1 MIEYVIKRDERK
13 EPFDADKLNNWAQW
27 GEKTV
32 NPKDFNWSGIVL
44 RTVSLLGK
52 ECTTK
57 ELQDTLIKE
66 CLNQN
71 TWESNRMAGRLYA
84 SALSKELYE
93 IRKHPHIKELHDKL
107 INLGIVIK
115 PNYTNEEYEYIN
127 KLLNHKRD
135 FTYSHYAINQLVQK
149 YSLRDRI
156 KKVSYETPQFIYM
169 RVAMDTLNFYTKED
183 RLEKLK
189 DLYEELSFQRVV
201 VPTPYFANSLTRNP
215 NKISCSV
222 ITCTDEAES
231 IGVLNTLAYTLTT
244 SGAGVG
250 AHMKTRSIN
259 DPVRGGLVK
268 HAGKVP
274 YYRAFANIMKSSTQ
288 GCYDPETEV
297 LTEEGWKF
305 FKDITEEDLIVQVND
320 DLSVEAIK
328 PTRIIAYN
336 HTGIMYQ
343 FGMNKSNGAFNVLV
357 TPDHRMLYKQTRKV
371 VSDTAIQKHLDLGWS
386 RITNTQWVSPEF
398 SEITADKA
406 EFSRLTCLF
415 NSANTTVTSEDF
427 SALDALKIAYQ
438 ADGLTK
444 QRGNC
449 ILFHISKTRKKLRL
463 EKLIKDLGFSYEKIT
478 YNGGVSYEY
487 RINKGEIHFSKNFDW
502 VLPLTRSSKWLQSFL
517 EELEYWDGT
526 HLDTDQ
532 NSFAYFS
539 TDEKCIDVAQ
549 MAASLCGAYSRKE
562 NIGRKKEHH
571 QDRFRLTISFFKSYI
586 CSSKVNKTEVKDY
599 NGMVYCV
606 EVPSNKIIVRRKGLT
621 LICGN
626 SRSGAATMYFPIFDP
641 EIEVLVGLKNPLS
654 VLANRVRDSD
664 YGVSINKP
672 FLKRAF
678 TGKPFW
684 LFSYKDNP
692 ELYEKF
698 YHWDSETFDKE
709 LEQFAKDN
717 PDKVT
722 EVDAKQLLSTA
733 LTHRAETGRL
743 YPHFADITNSH
754 TPYKETIYSSNLCI
768 AGDQLVPSNYGLLTA
783 QELNELNTNLT
794 LVDGQKEV
802 KSSPM
807 KLRESYQDVYKI
819 TLKNGMTHKVT
830 NYHKIMTD
838 KGLVKCEDLVPGV
851 HKAKINVNEGIFG
864 TKDMVDEAWLLGLW
878 QGDGT
883 SHKDLIFIDVW
894 ESKTECLKEEI
905 LEAYE
910 RVRTKYTGGYYTLRN
925 GKSDKEIQKE
935 YSKPQF
941 NLCTKIGNKDKWR
954 LQSNILSKYLN
965 FEKNV
970 IPRWVREG
978 NKETQLAYIKGLFQ
992 TDGTYNYSAN
1002 AHYLSITQTNK
1013 EFLEQLQI
1021 LLNNLGYVFSLT
1033 KSKEGGE
1040 RILPDSNRQPKL
1052 YNCKTSYRLVSGS
1065 FYTCLKFEEDTGF
1078 ISFRGKFLPEP
1089 VKTVYKPKEYIK
1101 VVSVEYAGKEDVYCP
1116 TVESDEHLFVSH
1128 CFITRNCL
1136 EISNV
1141 TKPYKTHLELYSDN
1155 PEGVVGFCNLA
1166 GINLGVIKDDEEYE
1180 RVCYYALFMIEQAIE
1195 TATLPFP
1202 ALNKNLK
1209 DYRSAG
1215 VGICSLAYLMA
1226 KNNKSYTTQEG
1237 RDFIFEQAER
1247 HQYFLTKAAIKLTE
1261 ELGPC
1266 EAMSRNKYKDGW
1278 LPSDS
1283 TPKAVF
1289 DLVTVGFKYDWESLR
1304 ERMKE
1309 LGGLRFTTL
1318 SCLMPAESSS
1328 IAVSGTNSIFPLR
1341 DLTLVKTSGDTSNI
1355 WVAPEASRL
1364 AKKYEIV
1371 WDIPSE
1377 HIINLY
1383 ALWQVFIDQAISAD
1397 IFIDRTKNVN
1407 LSMSSMF
1414 KDLAQAAK
1422 LGVKTF
1428 YYMNTLT
1435 DKKDTFEFLN
1445 GIESE
1450 EEPSQNNEDVGCSS
1464 GGCTL

>member
-297 LTEEGWKF
+297 LTKSGWKF
-305 FKDITEEDLIVQVND
+305 FKDVTEDDLIVQVHN
-320 DLSVEAIK
+320 DLSVEAVK
-328 PTRIIAYN
+328 PTRIIAYK
-336 HTGIMYQ
+336 HTGTMYQ
-343 FGMNKSNGAFNVLV
+343 FGMDKSNGAFNVLV
-357 TPDHRMLYKQTRKV
+357 TPDHRMLYKQTKKV
-371 VSDTAIQKHLDLGWS
+371 ISDTAIQKHLDLGWS

-398 SEITADKA
+398 SEVTAEKA
-406 EFSRLTCLF
+406 QFSRLTCLF
-415 NSANTTVTSEDF
+415 NSANTTVTSEVF
-427 SALDALKIAYQ
+427 SALDALRVAYQ

-449 ILFHISKTRKKLRL
+449 ILFHISKTRKQLRL
-463 EKLIKDLGFSYEKIT
+463 ENLIQELGFTYEKIT
-478 YNGGVSYEY
+478 YNGGISYEY
-487 RINKGEIHFSKNFDW
+487 RIDKGEIDFNKNFDW
-502 VLPLTRSSKWLQSFL
+502 VLPLTRSSNWLKTFL
-517 EELEYWDGT
+517 EELEHWDGT
-526 HLDTDQ
+526 HLDTEQ

-539 TDEKCIDVAQ
+539 TNEKCIDVAQ

-586 CSSKVNKTEVKDY
+586 CSSKVTKAEVKDY
-599 NGMVYCV
+599 DDMVYCV
-606 EVPSNKIIVRRKGLT
+606 EVPSNKIIVRRRGLT

-754 TPYKETIYSSNLCI
+754 TPYKETIYSSNLC
-768 AGDQLVPSNYGLLTA
+768 A
-783 QELNELNTNLT
+783 
-794 LVDGQKEV
+794 
-802 KSSPM
+802 
-807 KLRESYQDVYKI
+807 
-819 TLKNGMTHKVT
+819 
-830 NYHKIMTD
+830 
-838 KGLVKCEDLVPGV
+838 
-851 HKAKINVNEGIFG
+851 
-864 TKDMVDEAWLLGLW
+864 
-878 QGDGT
+878 
-883 SHKDLIFIDVW
+883 
-894 ESKTECLKEEI
+894 
-905 LEAYE
+905 
-910 RVRTKYTGGYYTLRN
+910 
-925 GKSDKEIQKE
+925 
-935 YSKPQF
+935 
-941 NLCTKIGNKDKWR
+941 
-954 LQSNILSKYLN
+954 
-965 FEKNV
+965 
-970 IPRWVREG
+970 
-978 NKETQLAYIKGLFQ
+978 
-992 TDGTYNYSAN
+992 
-1002 AHYLSITQTNK
+1002 
-1013 EFLEQLQI
+1013 
-1021 LLNNLGYVFSLT
+1021 
-1033 KSKEGGE
+1033 
-1040 RILPDSNRQPKL
+1040 
-1052 YNCKTSYRLVSGS
+1052 
-1065 FYTCLKFEEDTGF
+1065 
-1078 ISFRGKFLPEP
+1078 
-1089 VKTVYKPKEYIK
+1089 
-1101 VVSVEYAGKEDVYCP
+1101 
-1116 TVESDEHLFVSH
+1116 
-1128 CFITRNCL
+1128 

-1141 TKPYKTHLELYSDN
+1141 TKPYKTHLELYSDK

-1180 RVCYYALFMIEQAIE
+1180 RACYYALFMIEQAIE

-1283 TPKAVF
+1283 APKAVF

-1428 YYMNTLT
+1428 YYLNTLT

>member
-1 MIEYVIKRDERK
+1 MIEYVIKRDGRR

-27 GEKTV
+27 SEKTI
-32 NPKDFNWSGIVL
+32 NPRDFNWSGIVL

-52 ECTTK
+52 ECTAK
-57 ELQDTLIKE
+57 QLQDTLIKE

-93 IRKHPHIKELHDKL
+93 TRKHPHIKELHDKL
-107 INLGIVIK
+107 INLGVIVK
-115 PNYTNEEYEYIN
+115 PNYTDEEYEYIN

-135 FTYSHYAINQLVQK
+135 FTYSHYAINQLIQK
-149 YSLRDRI
+149 YSLRDRV

-169 RVAMDTLNFYTKED
+169 RVVMDTLNFYTKED

-189 DLYEELSFQRVV
+189 DLYEELSLQRVV

-231 IGVLNTLAYTLTT
+231 IGILNTLAYTLTT

-297 LTEEGWKF
+297 LTESGWKF
-305 FKDITEEDLIVQVND
+305 FKDISKEDLIVQVND
-320 DLSVEAIK
+320 NLGLSYTKPLHIFKYEYEGDMYSFSGENTDL
-328 PTRIIAYN
+328 
-336 HTGIMYQ
+336 
-343 FGMNKSNGAFNVLV
+343 LV
-357 TPDHRMLYKQTRKV
+357 TPNHRMVYMK
-371 VSDTAIQKHLDLGWS
+371 SGEAM
-386 RITNTQWVSPEF
+386 
-398 SEITADKA
+398 
-406 EFSRLTCLF
+406 
-415 NSANTTVTSEDF
+415 
-427 SALDALKIAYQ
+427 
-438 ADGLTK
+438 DGL
-444 QRGNC
+444 
-449 ILFHISKTRKKLRL
+449 
-463 EKLIKDLGFSYEKIT
+463 
-478 YNGGVSYEY
+478 
-487 RINKGEIHFSKNFDW
+487 RIR
-502 VLPLTRSSKWLQSFL
+502 TA
-517 EELEYWDGT
+517 EELEDRT
-526 HLDTDQ
+526 LLVDIKP
-532 NSFAYFS
+532 FEEF
-539 TDEKCIDVAQ
+539 IDVF
-549 MAASLCGAYSRKE
+549 SLDFKLETPS
-562 NIGRKKEHH
+562 
-571 QDRFRLTISFFKSYI
+571 TTVISNWKGI
-586 CSSKVNKTEVKDY
+586 
-599 NGMVYCV
+599 VYCV
-606 EVPSNKIIVRRKGLT
+606 EVETGILIVRRNGKT
-621 LICGN
+621 AICGN

-641 EIEVLVGLKNPLS
+641 EIEVLTGLKNPLS

-664 YGVSINKP
+664 YGFSINKP

-717 PDKVT
+717 PDKVA

-733 LTHRAETGRL
+733 LTHRIETGRL
-743 YPHFADITNSH
+743 YPHFADITNFH
-754 TPYKETIYSSNLCI
+754 TPYKETIYSSNLC
-768 AGDQLVPSNYGLLTA
+768 A
-783 QELNELNTNLT
+783 
-794 LVDGQKEV
+794 
-802 KSSPM
+802 
-807 KLRESYQDVYKI
+807 
-819 TLKNGMTHKVT
+819 
-830 NYHKIMTD
+830 
-838 KGLVKCEDLVPGV
+838 
-851 HKAKINVNEGIFG
+851 
-864 TKDMVDEAWLLGLW
+864 
-878 QGDGT
+878 
-883 SHKDLIFIDVW
+883 
-894 ESKTECLKEEI
+894 
-905 LEAYE
+905 
-910 RVRTKYTGGYYTLRN
+910 
-925 GKSDKEIQKE
+925 
-935 YSKPQF
+935 
-941 NLCTKIGNKDKWR
+941 
-954 LQSNILSKYLN
+954 
-965 FEKNV
+965 
-970 IPRWVREG
+970 
-978 NKETQLAYIKGLFQ
+978 
-992 TDGTYNYSAN
+992 
-1002 AHYLSITQTNK
+1002 
-1013 EFLEQLQI
+1013 
-1021 LLNNLGYVFSLT
+1021 
-1033 KSKEGGE
+1033 
-1040 RILPDSNRQPKL
+1040 
-1052 YNCKTSYRLVSGS
+1052 
-1065 FYTCLKFEEDTGF
+1065 
-1078 ISFRGKFLPEP
+1078 
-1089 VKTVYKPKEYIK
+1089 
-1101 VVSVEYAGKEDVYCP
+1101 
-1116 TVESDEHLFVSH
+1116 
-1128 CFITRNCL
+1128 

-1180 RVCYYALFMIEQAIE
+1180 KACYYALFMIEQAIE
-1195 TATLPFP
+1195 TASLPFP

-1226 KNNKSYTTQEG
+1226 KNNKSYITQEG

-1266 EAMSRNKYKDGW
+1266 EAMARNKYKDGW
-1278 LPSDS
+1278 LPFDS

-1289 DLVTVGFKYDWESLR
+1289 DLVTVGFKYDWEPLR

-1318 SCLMPAESSS
+1318 SCIMPAESSS
-1328 IAVSGTNSIFPLR
+1328 IAVSGTNSLYPLR
-1341 DLTLVKTSGDTSNI
+1341 DLTLVKTSGDTTNI

-1377 HIINLY
+1377 HMINLY
-1383 ALWQVFIDQAISAD
+1383 ALWQVFIDQSISAD
-1397 IFIDRTKNVN
+1397 TFVDRTKNVN

-1414 KDLAQAAK
+1414 KDLAQCAK
-1422 LGVKTF
+1422 LNVKTL

-1450 EEPSQNNEDVGCSS
+1450 EEPSQINEDVGCSS

>member
-1 MIEYVIKRDERK
+1 MIEYVIKRDGRK
-13 EPFDADKLNNWAQW
+13 EPFDASKLNNWVQW
-27 GEKTV
+27 SEKTV

-44 RTVSLLGK
+44 RTVALLGK
-52 ECTTK
+52 ECTAK
-57 ELQDTLIKE
+57 ALQDTLIKE

-93 IRKHPHIKELHDKL
+93 SRKHPHIKELHDKL
-107 INLGIVIK
+107 ISLGVIVQ

-149 YSLRDRI
+149 YSLKDRV
-156 KKVSYETPQFIYM
+156 KKISYETPQFIYM
-169 RVAMDTLNFYTKED
+169 RVAMDTFNFYTKSD
-183 RLEKLK
+183 RLDKLK

-201 VPTPYFANSLTRNP
+201 VPTPYFANSLTSNP

-274 YYRAFANIMKSSTQ
+274 YYRAFASIMKSSTQ
-288 GCYDPETEV
+288 GCYDPESEV
-297 LTEEGWKF
+297 LTESGWKF
-305 FKDITEEDLIVQVND
+305 FKDLTEDDLIVQVHD

-328 PTRIIAYN
+328 PTRIVAYK
-336 HTGIMYQ
+336 HTGTMYQ
-343 FGMNKSNGAFNVLV
+343 FGMDKSNGAFNVLV
-357 TPDHRMLYKQTRKV
+357 TPDHRMLYKQTKKV

-398 SEITADKA
+398 SEVTADKA

-415 NSANTTVTSEDF
+415 NSANTTITSKEF
-427 SALDALKIAYQ
+427 SALDALKVAYQ

-444 QRGNC
+444 QRGNR
-449 ILFHISKTRKKLRL
+449 ILFHISKTRKQLRL
-463 EKLIKDLGFSYEKIT
+463 EKLIEELGFTYEKIT
-478 YNGGVSYEY
+478 YNGGISYEY
-487 RINKGEIHFSKNFDW
+487 RIDKGEIDFSKDFDW
-502 VLPLTRSSKWLQSFL
+502 VLSLTRSSNWLKAFL
-517 EELEYWDGT
+517 EELEHWDGS
-526 HLDTDQ
+526 HLDTEQ

-539 TDEKCIDVAQ
+539 TSEKCIDVAQ

-562 NIGRKKEHH
+562 CIGRKKEHH

-586 CSSKVNKTEVKDY
+586 CSSKISKMEIKNYDD
-599 NGMVYCV
+599 MVYCV
-606 EVPSNKIIVRRKGLT
+606 EVPSNKIIVRRKGLI

-626 SRSGAATMYFPIFDP
+626 SRSGAATMHFPVFDP
-641 EIEVLVGLKNPLS
+641 EIEVLIGLKNPLS

-664 YGVSINKP
+664 YSVSINKP
-672 FLKRAF
+672 FLKRAL
-678 TGKPFW
+678 TSKPFW

-692 ELYEKF
+692 ELYEQF
-698 YHWDSETFDKE
+698 YHADSEMFDKN
-709 LEQFAKDN
+709 LEQFAKEN
-717 PDKVT
+717 PNKVISIN
-722 EVDAKQLLSTA
+722 AKDLLSEIIR
-733 LTHRAETGRL
+733 HRLETGRL
-743 YPHFADITNSH
+743 YIHFADISNNH
-754 TPYKETIYSSNLCI
+754 TPYNETIYSSNLCVAPETLI
-768 AGDQLVPSNYGLLTA
+768 LTSKGYFPIQELENEEIEVWNGQQWSKTIVKKTGTSQKLIKVITDSGQELTCTPYHKFYIQKSYNTNSIEKIDAKDLQLGDKLIKFDLPVIDGNLKLNKAYINGFYSGDGCLTKSGQRIYLYHEKRKLKDLFGDKEWLIQEDQNREITHFDDLKDKFFVPSAEYTVESRLEWLSGISDSDGSIYKNGDNQQLVISSI
-783 QELNELNTNLT
+783 E
-794 LVDGQKEV
+794 KEF
-802 KSSPM
+802 
-807 KLRESYQDVYKI
+807 L
-819 TLKNGMTHKVT
+819 
-830 NYHKIMTD
+830 
-838 KGLVKCEDLVPGV
+838 
-851 HKAKINVNEGIFG
+851 
-864 TKDMVDEAWLLGLW
+864 
-878 QGDGT
+878 
-883 SHKDLIFIDVW
+883 
-894 ESKTECLKEEI
+894 
-905 LEAYE
+905 
-910 RVRTKYTGGYYTLRN
+910 
-925 GKSDKEIQKE
+925 KEIQLMLQTLGVNSKIKKLYEEGYQRLPANDGSGDLKE
-935 YSKPQF
+935 FWCQAAY
-941 NLCTKIGNKDKWR
+941 R
-954 LQSNILSKYLN
+954 LLITS
-965 FEKNV
+965 
-970 IPRWVREG
+970 
-978 NKETQLAYIKGLFQ
+978 KGLHKLIQLGFKTHRLELNSHVPQ
-992 TDGTYNYSAN
+992 RDAN
-1002 AHYLSITQTNK
+1002 
-1013 EFLEQLQI
+1013 
-1021 LLNNLGYVFSLT
+1021 
-1033 KSKEGGE
+1033 
-1040 RILPDSNRQPKL
+1040 R
-1052 YNCKTSYRLVSGS
+1052 
-1065 FYTCLKFEEDTGF
+1065 F
-1078 ISFRGKFLPEP
+1078 I
-1089 VKTVYKPKEYIK
+1089 I
-1101 VVSVEYAGKEDVYCP
+1101 
-1116 TVESDEHLFVSH
+1116 VESIKDENRIDDTY
-1128 CFITRNCL
+1128 CFTESLRNMGMFNGILTGQCQ

-1166 GINLGVIKDDEEYE
+1166 GINLGVIKNDEEYE
-1180 RVCYYALFMIEQAIE
+1180 RACYYALFMIEQAIE

-1215 VGICSLAYLMA
+1215 VGICSLVYLMA

-1266 EAMSRNKYKDGW
+1266 EAMSRNKYKNGW
-1278 LPSDS
+1278 LPFDNA
-1283 TPKAVF
+1283 PKAVF
-1289 DLVTVGFKYDWESLR
+1289 DLITTNFKYDWELLR
-1304 ERMKE
+1304 TQMKE

-1328 IAVSGTNSIFPLR
+1328 IAVSGTNSVYPLR
-1341 DLTLVKTSGDTSNI
+1341 DLTLVKTSGDTTNI

-1371 WDIPSE
+1371 WDLPSE
-1377 HIINLY
+1377 HLINLY
-1383 ALWQVFIDQAISAD
+1383 ALWQIFIDQSISAD
-1397 IFIDRTKNVN
+1397 TFVDRTKNVN

-1445 GIESE
+1445 GFEDSENLEQISE
-1450 EEPSQNNEDVGCSS
+1450 EAGCSS
-1464 GGCTL
+1464 GGCAL

>member
-1 MIEYVIKRDERK
+1 MIEYVIKRDGRK

-52 ECTTK
+52 ACTTK

-107 INLGIVIK
+107 INLGVVIK
-115 PNYTNEEYEYIN
+115 PNYTDEEYEYIN

-288 GCYDPETEV
+288 G
-297 LTEEGWKF
+297 
-305 FKDITEEDLIVQVND
+305 
-320 DLSVEAIK
+320 
-328 PTRIIAYN
+328 
-336 HTGIMYQ
+336 
-343 FGMNKSNGAFNVLV
+343 
-357 TPDHRMLYKQTRKV
+357 
-371 VSDTAIQKHLDLGWS
+371 
-386 RITNTQWVSPEF
+386 
-398 SEITADKA
+398 
-406 EFSRLTCLF
+406 
-415 NSANTTVTSEDF
+415 
-427 SALDALKIAYQ
+427 
-438 ADGLTK
+438 
-444 QRGNC
+444 
-449 ILFHISKTRKKLRL
+449 
-463 EKLIKDLGFSYEKIT
+463 
-478 YNGGVSYEY
+478 
-487 RINKGEIHFSKNFDW
+487 
-502 VLPLTRSSKWLQSFL
+502 
-517 EELEYWDGT
+517 
-526 HLDTDQ
+526 
-532 NSFAYFS
+532 
-539 TDEKCIDVAQ
+539 
-549 MAASLCGAYSRKE
+549 
-562 NIGRKKEHH
+562 
-571 QDRFRLTISFFKSYI
+571 
-586 CSSKVNKTEVKDY
+586 
-599 NGMVYCV
+599 
-606 EVPSNKIIVRRKGLT
+606 
-621 LICGN
+621 

-717 PDKVT
+717 PNKVT
-722 EVDAKQLLSTA
+722 EVDAKQLLLTA

-743 YPHFADITNSH
+743 YPHFADIANSH
-754 TPYKETIYSSNLCI
+754 TPYKETIYSSNLC
-768 AGDQLVPSNYGLLTA
+768 A
-783 QELNELNTNLT
+783 
-794 LVDGQKEV
+794 
-802 KSSPM
+802 
-807 KLRESYQDVYKI
+807 
-819 TLKNGMTHKVT
+819 
-830 NYHKIMTD
+830 
-838 KGLVKCEDLVPGV
+838 
-851 HKAKINVNEGIFG
+851 
-864 TKDMVDEAWLLGLW
+864 
-878 QGDGT
+878 
-883 SHKDLIFIDVW
+883 
-894 ESKTECLKEEI
+894 
-905 LEAYE
+905 
-910 RVRTKYTGGYYTLRN
+910 
-925 GKSDKEIQKE
+925 
-935 YSKPQF
+935 
-941 NLCTKIGNKDKWR
+941 
-954 LQSNILSKYLN
+954 
-965 FEKNV
+965 
-970 IPRWVREG
+970 
-978 NKETQLAYIKGLFQ
+978 
-992 TDGTYNYSAN
+992 
-1002 AHYLSITQTNK
+1002 
-1013 EFLEQLQI
+1013 
-1021 LLNNLGYVFSLT
+1021 
-1033 KSKEGGE
+1033 
-1040 RILPDSNRQPKL
+1040 
-1052 YNCKTSYRLVSGS
+1052 
-1065 FYTCLKFEEDTGF
+1065 
-1078 ISFRGKFLPEP
+1078 
-1089 VKTVYKPKEYIK
+1089 
-1101 VVSVEYAGKEDVYCP
+1101 
-1116 TVESDEHLFVSH
+1116 
-1128 CFITRNCL
+1128 

-1166 GINLGVIKDDEEYE
+1166 GINLGIIKDDEEYE
-1180 RVCYYALFMIEQAIE
+1180 RACYYALFMIEQAIE

-1283 TPKAVF
+1283 APKAVF

-1328 IAVSGTNSIFPLR
+1328 IAVSGSNSIYPLR

-1377 HIINLY
+1377 HVINLY

-1450 EEPSQNNEDVGCSS
+1450 EESSQNNEDLHCSS

>member
-1 MIEYVIKRDERK
+1 MIEYVIKRDGRK

-107 INLGIVIK
+107 INLGVVIK
-115 PNYTNEEYEYIN
+115 PNYTDEEYEYIN

-288 GCYDPETEV
+288 G
-297 LTEEGWKF
+297 
-305 FKDITEEDLIVQVND
+305 
-320 DLSVEAIK
+320 
-328 PTRIIAYN
+328 
-336 HTGIMYQ
+336 
-343 FGMNKSNGAFNVLV
+343 
-357 TPDHRMLYKQTRKV
+357 
-371 VSDTAIQKHLDLGWS
+371 
-386 RITNTQWVSPEF
+386 
-398 SEITADKA
+398 
-406 EFSRLTCLF
+406 
-415 NSANTTVTSEDF
+415 
-427 SALDALKIAYQ
+427 
-438 ADGLTK
+438 
-444 QRGNC
+444 
-449 ILFHISKTRKKLRL
+449 
-463 EKLIKDLGFSYEKIT
+463 
-478 YNGGVSYEY
+478 
-487 RINKGEIHFSKNFDW
+487 
-502 VLPLTRSSKWLQSFL
+502 
-517 EELEYWDGT
+517 
-526 HLDTDQ
+526 
-532 NSFAYFS
+532 
-539 TDEKCIDVAQ
+539 
-549 MAASLCGAYSRKE
+549 
-562 NIGRKKEHH
+562 
-571 QDRFRLTISFFKSYI
+571 
-586 CSSKVNKTEVKDY
+586 
-599 NGMVYCV
+599 
-606 EVPSNKIIVRRKGLT
+606 
-621 LICGN
+621 

-717 PDKVT
+717 PNKVT
-722 EVDAKQLLSTA
+722 EVDAKQLLLTA

-743 YPHFADITNSH
+743 YPHFADTTNSH
-754 TPYKETIYSSNLCI
+754 TPYKETIYSSNLC
-768 AGDQLVPSNYGLLTA
+768 A
-783 QELNELNTNLT
+783 
-794 LVDGQKEV
+794 
-802 KSSPM
+802 
-807 KLRESYQDVYKI
+807 
-819 TLKNGMTHKVT
+819 
-830 NYHKIMTD
+830 
-838 KGLVKCEDLVPGV
+838 
-851 HKAKINVNEGIFG
+851 
-864 TKDMVDEAWLLGLW
+864 
-878 QGDGT
+878 
-883 SHKDLIFIDVW
+883 
-894 ESKTECLKEEI
+894 
-905 LEAYE
+905 
-910 RVRTKYTGGYYTLRN
+910 
-925 GKSDKEIQKE
+925 
-935 YSKPQF
+935 
-941 NLCTKIGNKDKWR
+941 
-954 LQSNILSKYLN
+954 
-965 FEKNV
+965 
-970 IPRWVREG
+970 
-978 NKETQLAYIKGLFQ
+978 
-992 TDGTYNYSAN
+992 
-1002 AHYLSITQTNK
+1002 
-1013 EFLEQLQI
+1013 
-1021 LLNNLGYVFSLT
+1021 
-1033 KSKEGGE
+1033 
-1040 RILPDSNRQPKL
+1040 
-1052 YNCKTSYRLVSGS
+1052 
-1065 FYTCLKFEEDTGF
+1065 
-1078 ISFRGKFLPEP
+1078 
-1089 VKTVYKPKEYIK
+1089 
-1101 VVSVEYAGKEDVYCP
+1101 
-1116 TVESDEHLFVSH
+1116 
-1128 CFITRNCL
+1128 

-1166 GINLGVIKDDEEYE
+1166 GINLGIIKDDEEYE
-1180 RVCYYALFMIEQAIE
+1180 RACYYALFMIEQAIE

-1283 TPKAVF
+1283 APKAVF

-1328 IAVSGTNSIFPLR
+1328 IAVSGSNSIYPLR

-1377 HIINLY
+1377 HVINLY

-1450 EEPSQNNEDVGCSS
+1450 EESSQNNEDVGCSS

>member
-288 GCYDPETEV
+288 G
-297 LTEEGWKF
+297 
-305 FKDITEEDLIVQVND
+305 
-320 DLSVEAIK
+320 
-328 PTRIIAYN
+328 
-336 HTGIMYQ
+336 
-343 FGMNKSNGAFNVLV
+343 
-357 TPDHRMLYKQTRKV
+357 
-371 VSDTAIQKHLDLGWS
+371 
-386 RITNTQWVSPEF
+386 
-398 SEITADKA
+398 
-406 EFSRLTCLF
+406 
-415 NSANTTVTSEDF
+415 
-427 SALDALKIAYQ
+427 
-438 ADGLTK
+438 
-444 QRGNC
+444 
-449 ILFHISKTRKKLRL
+449 
-463 EKLIKDLGFSYEKIT
+463 
-478 YNGGVSYEY
+478 
-487 RINKGEIHFSKNFDW
+487 
-502 VLPLTRSSKWLQSFL
+502 
-517 EELEYWDGT
+517 
-526 HLDTDQ
+526 
-532 NSFAYFS
+532 
-539 TDEKCIDVAQ
+539 
-549 MAASLCGAYSRKE
+549 
-562 NIGRKKEHH
+562 
-571 QDRFRLTISFFKSYI
+571 
-586 CSSKVNKTEVKDY
+586 
-599 NGMVYCV
+599 
-606 EVPSNKIIVRRKGLT
+606 
-621 LICGN
+621 

-1180 RVCYYALFMIEQAIE
+1180 RACYYALFMIEQAIE

>member
-288 GCYDPETEV
+288 G
-297 LTEEGWKF
+297 
-305 FKDITEEDLIVQVND
+305 
-320 DLSVEAIK
+320 
-328 PTRIIAYN
+328 
-336 HTGIMYQ
+336 
-343 FGMNKSNGAFNVLV
+343 
-357 TPDHRMLYKQTRKV
+357 
-371 VSDTAIQKHLDLGWS
+371 
-386 RITNTQWVSPEF
+386 
-398 SEITADKA
+398 
-406 EFSRLTCLF
+406 
-415 NSANTTVTSEDF
+415 
-427 SALDALKIAYQ
+427 
-438 ADGLTK
+438 
-444 QRGNC
+444 
-449 ILFHISKTRKKLRL
+449 
-463 EKLIKDLGFSYEKIT
+463 
-478 YNGGVSYEY
+478 
-487 RINKGEIHFSKNFDW
+487 
-502 VLPLTRSSKWLQSFL
+502 
-517 EELEYWDGT
+517 
-526 HLDTDQ
+526 
-532 NSFAYFS
+532 
-539 TDEKCIDVAQ
+539 
-549 MAASLCGAYSRKE
+549 
-562 NIGRKKEHH
+562 
-571 QDRFRLTISFFKSYI
+571 
-586 CSSKVNKTEVKDY
+586 
-599 NGMVYCV
+599 
-606 EVPSNKIIVRRKGLT
+606 
-621 LICGN
+621 

-754 TPYKETIYSSNLCI
+754 TPYKETIYSSNLC
-768 AGDQLVPSNYGLLTA
+768 A
-783 QELNELNTNLT
+783 
-794 LVDGQKEV
+794 
-802 KSSPM
+802 
-807 KLRESYQDVYKI
+807 
-819 TLKNGMTHKVT
+819 
-830 NYHKIMTD
+830 
-838 KGLVKCEDLVPGV
+838 
-851 HKAKINVNEGIFG
+851 
-864 TKDMVDEAWLLGLW
+864 
-878 QGDGT
+878 
-883 SHKDLIFIDVW
+883 
-894 ESKTECLKEEI
+894 
-905 LEAYE
+905 
-910 RVRTKYTGGYYTLRN
+910 
-925 GKSDKEIQKE
+925 
-935 YSKPQF
+935 
-941 NLCTKIGNKDKWR
+941 
-954 LQSNILSKYLN
+954 
-965 FEKNV
+965 
-970 IPRWVREG
+970 
-978 NKETQLAYIKGLFQ
+978 
-992 TDGTYNYSAN
+992 
-1002 AHYLSITQTNK
+1002 
-1013 EFLEQLQI
+1013 
-1021 LLNNLGYVFSLT
+1021 
-1033 KSKEGGE
+1033 
-1040 RILPDSNRQPKL
+1040 
-1052 YNCKTSYRLVSGS
+1052 
-1065 FYTCLKFEEDTGF
+1065 
-1078 ISFRGKFLPEP
+1078 
-1089 VKTVYKPKEYIK
+1089 
-1101 VVSVEYAGKEDVYCP
+1101 
-1116 TVESDEHLFVSH
+1116 
-1128 CFITRNCL
+1128 

-1180 RVCYYALFMIEQAIE
+1180 RACYYALFMIEQAIE